1 MLTQSETEINSR
13 WSMSR
18 FAVLGVFCATVFLIP
33 NEEAFAQTGAQDG
46 SLEEIVVTSR
56 RYEESIEDAPV
67 SVNVM
72 SEDYIK
78 ANRITRADDLMEVSP
93 GTTWESFSKMQPVAS
108 MRGVIAPTPGNASS
122 EASIQTVSDKVVIT
136 KDSMKYPTLY
146 DMERIEV
153 MRGPQGTAFGRN
165 ASVGLIHFVSNR
177 PAQD

>member
-1 MLTQSETEINSR
+1 
-13 WSMSR
+13 
-18 FAVLGVFCATVFLIP
+18 
-33 NEEAFAQTGAQDG
+33 
-46 SLEEIVVTSR
+46 
-56 RYEESIEDAPV
+56 
-67 SVNVM
+67 M